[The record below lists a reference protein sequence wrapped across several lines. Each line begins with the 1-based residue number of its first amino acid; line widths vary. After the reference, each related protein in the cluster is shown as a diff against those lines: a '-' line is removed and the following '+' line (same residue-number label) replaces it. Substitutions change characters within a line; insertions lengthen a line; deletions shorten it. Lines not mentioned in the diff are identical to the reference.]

1 MISTN
6 DQNTNLIIM
15 TPFESERDYSQ
26 DEDKIKLNQDVF
38 TALKD
43 KAETETKPVEQIWLP
58 AFKLTHISL
67 THLAHNLTGNPKGHS

>member
-26 DEDKIKLNQDVF
+26 DEDKSKLNQDVF

-43 KAETETKPVEQIWLP
+43 KEETETKPFSQ
-58 AFKLTHISL
+58 AY
-67 THLAHNLTGNPKGHS
+67 